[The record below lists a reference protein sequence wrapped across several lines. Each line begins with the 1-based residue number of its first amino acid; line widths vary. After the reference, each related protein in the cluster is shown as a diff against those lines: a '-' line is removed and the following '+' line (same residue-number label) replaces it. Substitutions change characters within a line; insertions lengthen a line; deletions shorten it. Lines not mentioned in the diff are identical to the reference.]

1 MTMKTEKKPAGK
13 RSKHETREMPKISD
27 AEWVVMKVA
36 WEKPPVTANQVVQA
50 LERKMHWKPKTIH
63 TLLARLVQKGALD
76 CDKSDRDYL
85 FQPSVEARDCLRAAS
100 RSLLSRF
107 FDGQVAP
114 FLACFLRRKL
124 SREEIE
130 ELRRILEAKQ

>member
-1 MTMKTEKKPAGK
+1 MKTEKKTSG
-13 RSKHETREMPKISD
+13 RSAKAEARAMPRISD

-36 WEKPPVTANQVVQA
+36 WETPPVTANQVVQA
-50 LERKMHWKPKTIH
+50 LEHKMHWKPKTIH

-76 CDKSDRDYL
+76 CDKSGREYL
-85 FQPSVEARDCLRAAS
+85 FQPSVEAKDCLCAAS
-100 RSLLSRF
+100 RSFLSRF

-114 FLACFLRRKL
+114 FLACFLEHEKL